1 MCFVGREK
9 ETKKIMKALERG
21 NNVVLL
27 GKYGI
32 GRTSLIKHV
41 AALTKDTWR
50 FVFLDFSQ
58 TPGKVTTQ
66 LLAELLPEKRKGKDH
81 YIRYKS
87 GRFLIVS
94 KELKDKRKHVLVF
107 DNIAKLTAQ
116 KLQLIR
122 YLILESK
129 FQYIAIAESFLPK
142 EDFFLLRA
150 ALLPAEVIMLPYLS
164 EESTKKLLCHLA
176 DKYSFHWSEQ
186 RLSMLAST
194 TRGYPLGVHELIKRE
209 LNIRKKDGFRQ

>member
-9 ETKKIMKALERG
+9 ETKIIIKALERG
-21 NNVVLL
+21 NNIVLM

-32 GRTSLIKHV
+32 GRSSLAKHIE
-41 AALTKDTWR
+41 ALTKDRWR
-50 FVFLDFSQ
+50 FVFVDFSQ
-58 TPGKVTTQ
+58 TPGKVTAQ
-66 LLAELLPEKRKGKDH
+66 LLAELLPEKRKNKDH

-94 KELKDKRKHVLVF
+94 QELKDKRKHILVF

-116 KLQLIR
+116 KIQLIR

-164 EESTKKLLCHLA
+164 EDSTKKLLCHLA
-176 DKYSFHWSEQ
+176 DKYSLHWSEQ
-186 RLSMLAST
+186 RLYMLVSA
-194 TRGYPLGVHELIKRE
+194 TRGYPLGVHEVIKRE
-209 LNIRKKDGFRQ
+209 LGMRKKDGFRK